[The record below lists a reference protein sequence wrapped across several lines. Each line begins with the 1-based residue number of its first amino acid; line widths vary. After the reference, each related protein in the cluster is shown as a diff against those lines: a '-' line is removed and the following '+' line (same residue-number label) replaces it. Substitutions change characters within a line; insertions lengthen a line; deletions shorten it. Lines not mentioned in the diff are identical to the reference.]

1 MPKTIEGELTALT
14 FVEPMQEQN
23 SVYMLIGLS
32 TGHVWVLDTRSN
44 SFLHSVKV
52 LDDSVNKIVS
62 SVSRIVIEGK
72 KDTKIHSW
80 ELKKTIG
87 DFEYDASDPDY
98 FFAGKEKTITL
109 DGYPSASHYDGTAA
123 EALFISSN
131 NSIWLGNF
139 IESITVKLKS
149 CHDPSNQLGA
159 IDYKYVSPNEFKPI

>member
-1 MPKTIEGELTALT
+1 MPKVIEGELTAIT

-23 SVYMLIGLS
+23 SVYMLIGLNS
-32 TGHVWVLDTRSN
+32 GHVWVLDTRSN

-52 LDDSVNKIVS
+52 LDVGVHKIVS
-62 SVSRIVIEGK
+62 SVSIIVIEGK
-72 KDTKIHSW
+72 SDTKVHSW

-87 DFEYDASDPDY
+87 DFDYDASDPNY

-109 DGYPSASHYDGTAA
+109 DGSPSASHYDATAA
-123 EALFISSN
+123 EALFISTN

-149 CHDPSNQLGA
+149 CHEPLHQLGA
-159 IDYKYVSPNEFKPI
+159 IDFKYVSPNEF